1 MNWFDPEDRSSP
13 VISAEKQ
20 MRGGHRGYTVQLP
33 ETAVVFFM
41 GYGME
46 VAAEYPSYIL
56 TEKFP
61 RFLRPSPIG
70 QFDTGNHACFINGGS
85 AAPMAADTLE
95 CLAASGVK
103 RVVVMGMCGAIAPEV
118 NVGDVL
124 LPPRVLVEE
133 GTSLHYAQ
141 DAQWV
146 CPDAALLERARAAF
160 PEAKDKLLVSTDAV
174 YRQTYRTE
182 ARWRG
187 MGCGGVDMETSAM
200 LCVGRALGVEVVAL
214 LVASDK
220 HPEQE
225 GDAPWGCHI
234 TREMREKFLR
244 RGIDFALTL

>member
-1 MNWFDPEDRSSP
+1 
-13 VISAEKQ
+13 
-20 MRGGHRGYTVQLP
+20 
-33 ETAVVFFM
+33 
-41 GYGME
+41 
-46 VAAEYPSYIL
+46 
-56 TEKFP
+56 
-61 RFLRPSPIG
+61 
-70 QFDTGNHACFINGGS
+70 
-85 AAPMAADTLE
+85 MAADTLE

-103 RVVVMGMCGAIAPEV
+103 RVAVMGMCGAIAPEV

-146 CPDAALLERARAAF
+146 CPDTALLERARAAF

-225 GDAPWGCHI
+225 GDAPWGWHI

>member
-46 VAAEYPSYIL
+46 VAAEYPSHIL

-118 NVGDVL
+118 NVVDVL

-187 MGCGGVDMETSAM
+187 MGCSGVDMETSAM

-225 GDAPWGCHI
+225 GDAPWGWHI

>member
-46 VAAEYPSYIL
+46 VAAEYPSHIL

-103 RVVVMGMCGAIAPEV
+103 RVAVMGMCGAIAPEV

-174 YRQTYRTE
+174 YRQT
-182 ARWRG
+182 
-187 MGCGGVDMETSAM
+187 
-200 LCVGRALGVEVVAL
+200 
-214 LVASDK
+214 
-220 HPEQE
+220 
-225 GDAPWGCHI
+225 
-234 TREMREKFLR
+234 
-244 RGIDFALTL
+244 

>member
-46 VAAEYPSYIL
+46 VAAEYPSHIL

-182 ARWRG
+182 ARWRN

-225 GDAPWGCHI
+225 GDAPWGWHI

>member
-46 VAAEYPSYIL
+46 VAAEYPSHIL

-103 RVVVMGMCGAIAPEV
+103 QVVVMGMCGAIAPEV
-118 NVGDVL
+118 KVGDVL

-146 CPDAALLERARAAF
+146 CPDTALLERARAAF

-182 ARWRG
+182 ARWRN

-225 GDAPWGCHI
+225 GDVPWGWHI

>member
-46 VAAEYPSYIL
+46 VAAEYPSHIL

-103 RVVVMGMCGAIAPEV
+103 RVAVMGICGAIAPEV

-146 CPDAALLERARAAF
+146 CPDATLRERARAAF

-225 GDAPWGCHI
+225 GDAPWGWHI

>member
-46 VAAEYPSYIL
+46 VAAEYPSHIL

-103 RVVVMGMCGAIAPEV
+103 RGGVMGLCGAIAPEV

-225 GDAPWGCHI
+225 GDAPWGWHI

>member
-46 VAAEYPSYIL
+46 VAAEYPSHIL

-103 RVVVMGMCGAIAPEV
+103 RVAVMGMCGAIAPEV
-118 NVGDVL
+118 KVGDVL

-146 CPDAALLERARAAF
+146 CPDTALLERARAAF

-182 ARWRG
+182 ARWRN

-225 GDAPWGCHI
+225 GDVPWGWHI